1 MLAPACAFTLGDA
14 IAAAERHSAD
24 YAAAVYESKAAQ
36 EKPIQA
42 RAALLPQVNAN
53 VLHQHQ
59 PESVSA
65 STRSRGWSIQ
75 AEQALFDRGRW
86 LQYKQGK
93 ITAQSANFQLRHAAS
108 ETAFQA
114 ARAYFDVLS
123 AQEQL
128 VAVRDERQAFE
139 QQVRQAQAMFLTG
152 AATKIDVQEAMSGYD
167 AAVAKEMA
175 ALNRLQLARSTLSE
189 MTGLDAREAEAPAFP
204 SPLPDILQDRPQTY
218 WQENADRNNP
228 ELAVQRLA
236 AANARIA
243 LSEVRARHLPRL
255 SASAGYQD
263 YHSRQEYGGR
273 GQNYRSRGATVSVQL
288 TLPLFNSGLTVS
300 QSREAA
306 ARLNQSNMQVEAA
319 ERRIRQAVSRA
330 YLDTVGQWYQSKAQ
344 ERLLETNRA
353 KFQAAEKGLGLGLST
368 ILQVVQAR
376 QAESETQQKLAE
388 TRYAWLSSYA
398 ELLHHAGLLDGGS
411 ERERFA
417 RLEGIVSETANSG
430 NGIVVTRVLKKAS
443 LKKSNSRGVSSNK
456 IP

>member
-139 QQVRQAQAMFLTG
+139 QQVRQAQAMFQTG

-306 ARLNQSNMQVEAA
+306 ARLNQHAGRSSRTQDPPSCQPRLSRYCWTVVSEQSSRTFAGDQSRQIPSCGKRSWAWFEYHPAGGTGEAG
-319 ERRIRQAVSRA
+319 RIGNA
-330 YLDTVGQWYQSKAQ
+330 
-344 ERLLETNRA
+344 
-353 KFQAAEKGLGLGLST
+353 
-368 ILQVVQAR
+368 
-376 QAESETQQKLAE
+376 AE
-388 TRYAWLSSYA
+388 TRGDPLCLAVVLRRTVA
-398 ELLHHAGLLDGGS
+398 PC
-411 ERERFA
+411 RFA
-417 RLEGIVSETANSG
+417 
-430 NGIVVTRVLKKAS
+430 
-443 LKKSNSRGVSSNK
+443 
-456 IP
+456 